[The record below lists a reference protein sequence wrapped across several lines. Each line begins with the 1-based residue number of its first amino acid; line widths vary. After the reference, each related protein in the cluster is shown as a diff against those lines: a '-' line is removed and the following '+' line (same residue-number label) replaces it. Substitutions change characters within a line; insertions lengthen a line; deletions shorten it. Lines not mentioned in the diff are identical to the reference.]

1 MAWTYGLHDMA
12 YGLHN
17 MAYGLSMDP
26 WPIAWTYGVWTMAY
40 NPDLCV
46 VYSMVYG
53 P

>member
-17 MAYGLSMDP
+17 MAYGLSMDL